1 MTLITNVM
9 KGNGLFE
16 RLLRSVGWAAFGFA
30 AAQAIRLA
38 SNLIFAR
45 LLFPEAFGLMALV
58 SVFLVGLSMFSD
70 VGISSS
76 IMQNKRGDDR
86 DFLDTAWTIQVIRGV
101 LLWLGCCAVA
111 WPAASFYNEPQLAE
125 LLPFAGLSLLIAGFN
140 PTQID
145 SSNRHLMLGR
155 VVLIDLASQII
166 AAIVMVALAFALRSV
181 WALVF
186 GAIVA
191 AIAKLTLAYMF
202 LPNAGNRLR
211 WEKEAAHELVHF
223 GKWIFFS
230 TALAF
235 LIAQG
240 DKAILG
246 KYLSLDLLGI
256 YNIGYFLASAPLL
269 LGGAIISRILI
280 PLYRERPPGAS
291 PENFHKIRLMR
302 FALTGAILSLVL
314 VMAFCGVWLVNT
326 LYDSRYVLAGPIVVT
341 LAFAQIIQVIGLTYD
356 QAALAAGDSRNFFF
370 LFATRALVQITFFV
384 VGVETAGLLGA
395 IAGQALSMLF
405 VHPMIIALARK
416 HNAWDPLHDA
426 VYVLIG
432 LSLGAIALWINY
444 DAIISLAGFG
454 KP

>member
-1 MTLITNVM
+1 
-9 KGNGLFE
+9 
-16 RLLRSVGWAAFGFA
+16 
-30 AAQAIRLA
+30 
-38 SNLIFAR
+38 
-45 LLFPEAFGLMALV
+45 
-58 SVFLVGLSMFSD
+58 
-70 VGISSS
+70 
-76 IMQNKRGDDR
+76 
-86 DFLDTAWTIQVIRGV
+86 VIRGV

-125 LLPFAGLSLLIAGFN
+125 LLPVAGLSLLIAGFN

-155 VVLIDLASQII
+155 VVLIDLASQVL
-166 AAIVMVALAFALRSV
+166 AAIAMVALAFALKSV

-191 AIAKLTLAYMF
+191 AIAKLTLAYTF

-302 FALTGAILSLVL
+302 FALTGAIMSLVL
-314 VMAFCGVWLVNT
+314 VMAFSGVWLVNT
-326 LYDSRYVLAGPIVVT
+326 LYDSRYVLAGPIVVS

-356 QAALAAGDSRNFFF
+356 QSALAAGDSRNFFF

-384 VGVETAGLLGA
+384 VGVEYAGLLGA

-416 HNAWDPLHDA
+416 HHAWDPVHDIIFA
-426 VYVLIG
+426 LIG
-432 LSLGAIALWINY
+432 VSLGAIALWINY
-444 DAIISLAGFG
+444 DAVMTLAGFG